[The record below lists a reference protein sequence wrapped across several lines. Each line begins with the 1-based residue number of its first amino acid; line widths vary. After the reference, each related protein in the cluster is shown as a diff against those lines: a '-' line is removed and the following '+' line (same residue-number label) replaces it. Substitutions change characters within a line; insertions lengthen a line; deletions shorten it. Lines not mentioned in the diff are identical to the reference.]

1 MVDCQSEVMIVER
14 EREAPWR
21 HRLDRLARID
31 GKTEPEL
38 RRRLRLLLDA
48 SLFFVGV
55 ATIAA
60 CYRAAFVG
68 VDSSLVALGLLA
80 VAFQLPIF
88 LLRRTQSV
96 AVPTA
101 VLSFGACI
109 GIGALAVPNGGFFA
123 AGLVWMA
130 ALPVFS
136 TYIAGATQGVVTAAL
151 GGLVLILFF
160 SLQRYGFEF
169 PEPPSGDYMI
179 VSRLFSLVGLVF
191 FVGYYA
197 LRFET
202 ERKKALAGALQSQ
215 LDFQALIEASP
226 EGIAVLSNERL
237 VYANPNLACILGVSD
252 IESHGEGA
260 FFAFAQP
267 LFDDM
272 LAEVSSD
279 GGDSDNGRQRVYEFS
294 TRGGRALKLESSRVR
309 NIQFKGAAA
318 VLVTIR
324 DMTDRGR
331 HEAQLR
337 VADRLASVGSLAAGM
352 AHEINNPIA
361 VIKSNVD
368 YVAELVGEEAEVA
381 ERVEMLEAL
390 FDAGESAIKIAGIV
404 QEMQSLARITSLE
417 PSAMDLGIALRAALK
432 FTAHQTLPRAEVKED
447 IAEGVLVFA
456 DSLSLNQVFV
466 NLLINAAEALPSGRD
481 DNRIHVSCRND
492 GQEAIVEIRDNGPG
506 ISAANLMRVFDPFY
520 TTKEVGQGT
529 GLGLSTCRGL
539 IESIGGELVLESNE
553 GMGLLARVHL
563 RLSTPC

>member
-1 MVDCQSEVMIVER
+1 MIVEH
-14 EREAPWR
+14 ERVGPWR
-21 HRLDRLARID
+21 HRLDTLARID
-31 GKTEPEL
+31 STTDPEL

-55 ATIAA
+55 ALIAA

-68 VDSSLVALGLLA
+68 VDRSLVALCLLA
-80 VAFQLPIF
+80 VFFHLPIY
-88 LLRRTQSV
+88 LLRRTPSV

-101 VLSFGACI
+101 VLSFGASV

-160 SLQRYGFEF
+160 SLQRYGVEF
-169 PEPPSGDYMI
+169 PAPPSGDYMI

-202 ERKKALAGALQSQ
+202 ERKAALAAALQSQ
-215 LDFQALIEASP
+215 RDFQALIEASP
-226 EGIAVLSNERL
+226 EGIAVLSSEGL
-237 VYANPNLACILGVSD
+237 VYANPNLARILGVTD

-279 GGDSDNGRQRVYEFS
+279 GSDSENGKRGVFDFS
-294 TRGGRALKLESSRVR
+294 TRGGRALQLESSRVR
-309 NIQFKGAAA
+309 NIQFKGVAA

-324 DMTDRGR
+324 DVTDRGK

-361 VIKSNVD
+361 VIKSNVE
-368 YVAELVGEEAEVA
+368 YVAELVDEEVDLA
-381 ERVEMLEAL
+381 ERAEMLEAL
-390 FDAGESAIKIAGIV
+390 FDAGEGAIKIAGIV
-404 QEMQSLARITSLE
+404 QEMQSLARIKSLE
-417 PSAMDLGIALRAALK
+417 PSAIDLGIALRSAVKL
-432 FTAHQTLPRAEVKED
+432 TAHQIQRRAEVNED

-456 DSLSLNQVFV
+456 DSLSLSQVFV
-466 NLLINAAEALPSGRD
+466 NLLINAAEALPSDRD

-492 GQEAIVEIRDNGPG
+492 GQEAVVEIRDNGPG
-506 ISAANLMRVFDPFY
+506 ISAANLLRVFDPFY
-520 TTKEVGQGT
+520 TTKQVGQGT

-539 IESIGGELVLESNE
+539 IESIGGELVLESSE
-553 GMGLLARVHL
+553 GAGLLARVHL

>member
-1 MVDCQSEVMIVER
+1 MIVEQGR
-14 EREAPWR
+14 EGRWR
-21 HRLDRLARID
+21 HRLDSLARID
-31 GKTEPEL
+31 SETEPEL

-55 ATIAA
+55 AAIAV
-60 CYRAAFVG
+60 CYRAVFVG
-68 VDSSLVALGLLA
+68 VDRSLVALCLLA
-80 VAFQLPIF
+80 VAFQLPIY
-88 LLRRTQSV
+88 LLRRMQSV

-109 GIGALAVPNGGFFA
+109 GVGALAVPNGGFFA

-130 ALPVFS
+130 ALPIFS
-136 TYIAGATQGVVTAAL
+136 TYIAGAAQGLVTAAF

-160 SLQRYGFEF
+160 SLQRYGVEF
-169 PEPPSGDYMI
+169 PEPPSGDYMM

-202 ERKKALAGALQSQ
+202 ERKEALAAALQSQ

-226 EGIAVLSNERL
+226 EGIAVLSNTHL
-237 VYANPNLACILGVSD
+237 VYANPDLARILGVSD
-252 IESHGEGA
+252 IELQGERA

-279 GGDSDNGRQRVYEFS
+279 GGDSEGGKHGVHDFS
-294 TRGGRALKLESSRVR
+294 THGGRALQLESNRVR
-309 NIQFKGAAA
+309 NIQFMGVAA

-324 DMTDRGR
+324 DVTDRGR
-331 HEAQLR
+331 QEAQLR

-368 YVAELVGEEAEVA
+368 YVTELVGEEAEVA
-381 ERVEMLEAL
+381 ERAEMLEAL
-390 FDAGESAIKIAGIV
+390 FDAGEGAIKISGIV
-404 QEMQSLARITSLE
+404 QEMQSLARIKSLE
-417 PSAMDLGIALRAALK
+417 PSAMDLGISLRSAVKL
-432 FTAHQTLPRAEVKED
+432 TAHQTQRRAEVVED

-456 DSLSLNQVFV
+456 DSLSLSQVFV
-466 NLLINAAEALPSGRD
+466 NLLINAAEALPSDRE
-481 DNRIHVSCRND
+481 DNRIDVLCRND
-492 GQEAIVEIRDNGPG
+492 GHEAIVEIRDNGPG
-506 ISAANLMRVFDPFY
+506 ISPANLMRVFDPFY

-553 GMGLLARVHL
+553 GTGLLARVHL